1 MTECPAEPQLADL
14 IEHQASQVDPGTV
27 LVIFQCQRCRWDTN
41 WLRRDS
47 NDLTPPLCPMCST
60 RKETA

>member
-1 MTECPAEPQLADL
+1 MNHLEAGNTRTDL
-14 IEHQASQVDPGTV
+14 IEHQISEVDPASV

-47 NDLTPPLCPMCST
+47 NDLTPPLCPECN
-60 RKETA
+60 RNDH